1 MHTLDNRFPRYRE
14 FSPEVPVWCLTPE
27 HQGCFHR
34 FFDTSPISPSGRFVA
49 VTSLRAEQRLPAP
62 DDVADVVVVDLQA
75 GTAEVVATT
84 ECFDTQLG
92 AQAQWG
98 PDDTLYFNDLSWE
111 DGKPR
116 PRAVKTA
123 PDGSDRTELDGPVY
137 MVSPDG
143 ARLASPCLLRTALTQ
158 PGYGAVVLPTQIPYN
173 RGASSHDGIYLT
185 SCERGMSE
193 LFVSMADI
201 VNQRGDEISAS
212 FKRAGAELSDRDL
225 YGFHVKW
232 NPQGTR
238 LLFVVRAR
246 SGDPSERLL
255 NMVVTV
261 DVDTRAVH
269 MAMPPDLWQRG
280 GHHPQWHP
288 DGEQVIMNLNFPEDE
303 MRFVSYPYDGGEP
316 SVLAEGVFGGGH
328 PTLHPDG
335 RYILTDEYE
344 HGPLAYPDGTTP
356 IRFVD
361 TDTGAVRE
369 VVRIRTRP
377 DYHARGRELR
387 VDPHPAWDP
396 TFRYAVFNGC
406 PNGGRQVFLA
416 DLTGLMT

>member
-1 MHTLDNRFPRYRE
+1 
-14 FSPEVPVWCLTPE
+14 
-27 HQGCFHR
+27 
-34 FFDTSPISPSGRFVA
+34 
-49 VTSLRAEQRLPAP
+49 
-62 DDVADVVVVDLQA
+62 VVVDLHT

-98 PDDTLYFNDLSWE
+98 PDDALYFNDLTWV

-116 PRAVKTA
+116 PHAVRTN
-123 PDGSDRTELDGPVY
+123 PDGSDRTELEGPVY

-143 ARLASPCLLRTALTQ
+143 TRLASPCLLRTTLTQ
-158 PGYGAVVLPTQIPYN
+158 PGYGTVVLPTQIPYN
-173 RGASSHDGIYLT
+173 RGAASDDGIYLT
-185 SCERGMSE
+185 SCETGSSE

-201 VNQRGDEISAS
+201 VDAVGDEVSQS
-212 FKRAGAELSDRDL
+212 FARAGAELSDRDL

-246 SGDPSERLL
+246 SGNPAERLL

-269 MAMPPDLWQRG
+269 LAMPPDLWQRG

-288 DGEQVIMNLNFPEDE
+288 DGEHVIMNLNFPEDE
-303 MRFVSYPYDGGEP
+303 MRFVSYRYDGGEP
-316 SVLAEGVFGGGH
+316 TVLAEGVQGGGH

-335 RYILTDEYE
+335 RHILTDEYE

-356 IRFVD
+356 IRF
-361 TDTGAVRE
+361 TDTEKGDVRE
-369 VVRIRTRP
+369 IVRIRTRP
-377 DYHARGRELR
+377 DYHGRGRELR

-396 TFRYAVFNGC
+396 TFRYAVFNAC
-406 PNGGRQVFLA
+406 PTGGRQVFLA
-416 DLTGLMT
+416 DLGELMT